1 MKKKYDKE
9 YYTSAI
15 RMQKKTLTEI
25 AVETGVAVNTVKS
38 RIRKC
43 YQRKAWAE
51 RLIAI
56 ALENEKEQKEK
67 QQKQQKM
74 AQAEAVDKKNVVT
87 DESKTKKKAMLID
100 TSMLLN
106 YPEVLQDKKDAKL
119 LVPRFC
125 WHTAMRIVEEEKKTN
140 PSLASKHEAA
150 MSSLDVEEV
159 FIQSLPYIY
168 RVPEKVKSHSVMFL
182 KYLVK
187 LRETHP
193 DIMPLTCSREIKEI
207 ASMNGISL

>member
-1 MKKKYDKE
+1 MMKNFGKE
-9 YYTSAI
+9 YYVQSI
-15 RMQKKTLTEI
+15 RRENKTLTEI
-25 AVETGVAVNTVKS
+25 AAETGVSVSTAKA
-38 RIRKC
+38 RIKKC

-67 QQKQQKM
+67 QQKM
-74 AQAEAVDKKNVVT
+74 AKAEVVDKKNVVT
-87 DESKTKKKAMLID
+87 DEAKMNKKAILID

-106 YPEVLQDKKDAKL
+106 YPEALQHKDAKL

-125 WHTAMRIVEEEKKTN
+125 WHTAMKIVEGEKKTN
-140 PSLASKHEAA
+140 PSLAIKHEEA
-150 MSSLDVEEV
+150 MSNLDVEEV
-159 FIQSLPYIY
+159 FIQSLPYIHL
-168 RVPEKVKSHSVMFL
+168 VPERVKPHSVMFL

-187 LRETHP
+187 LRETNP
-193 DIMPLTCSREIKEI
+193 EITTLTCSREIKEV

>member
-1 MKKKYDKE
+1 MMKNFGKE
-9 YYTSAI
+9 YYVQSI
-15 RMQKKTLTEI
+15 RRENKTLTEI
-25 AVETGVAVNTVKS
+25 AAETGVSVSTVKA
-38 RIRKC
+38 RIKKC

-74 AQAEAVDKKNVVT
+74 IQAEVVDKKNVVT
-87 DESKTKKKAMLID
+87 DETKTEKKAILID

-106 YPEVLQDKKDAKL
+106 YPEALQNKDEKL

-125 WHTAMRIVEEEKKTN
+125 WHTAMKIIEGEKKTN
-140 PSLASKHEAA
+140 PSLASKYEET
-150 MSSLDVEEV
+150 MSSLKVEEV
-159 FIQSLPYIY
+159 FIQGLPYIHRLPE
-168 RVPEKVKSHSVMFL
+168 RVKPHSVMFL
-182 KYLVK
+182 KYLLK
-187 LRETHP
+187 LRETYP
-193 DIMPLTCSREIKEI
+193 SIKTLTCSREIKEV

>member
-1 MKKKYDKE
+1 MMKNFGKE
-9 YYTSAI
+9 YYVQSI
-15 RMQKKTLTEI
+15 RQENKTLTEI
-25 AVETGVAVNTVKS
+25 AAETGVSINTVKA
-38 RIRKC
+38 RIKKC

-74 AQAEAVDKKNVVT
+74 VQAEVVDKKNVVT
-87 DESKTKKKAMLID
+87 DKTKTEKKAILID

-106 YPEVLQDKKDAKL
+106 YPEALSKKDEKL
-119 LVPRFC
+119 LIPRFC
-125 WHTAMRIVEEEKKTN
+125 WHTAMKIVEGEKKTN
-140 PSLASKHEAA
+140 PSLAIKHEEA

-159 FIQSLPYIY
+159 FIQSLPYIH
-168 RVPEKVKSHSVMFL
+168 RVPERVKPHSVMFL

-187 LRETHP
+187 LRETNP
-193 DIMPLTCSREIKEI
+193 EIRTLTCSREIKEI
-207 ASMNGISL
+207 ASLNGITL